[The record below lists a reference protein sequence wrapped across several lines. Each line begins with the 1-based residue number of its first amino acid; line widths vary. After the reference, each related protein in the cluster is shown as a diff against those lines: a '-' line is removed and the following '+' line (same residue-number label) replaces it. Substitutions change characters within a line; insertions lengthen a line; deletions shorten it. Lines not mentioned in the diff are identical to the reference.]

1 MHLELT
7 ESVALLWLLPEK
19 DPSLPTRVFF
29 SSFFCCCNLSQP
41 TEHMPCIKPDLQQTI
56 NPVLSHL
63 PSTMNDLIV
72 PTIW

>member
-29 SSFFCCCNLSQP
+29 RLFSAAV
-41 TEHMPCIKPDLQQTI
+41 T
-56 NPVLSHL
+56 
-63 PSTMNDLIV
+63 
-72 PTIW
+72 